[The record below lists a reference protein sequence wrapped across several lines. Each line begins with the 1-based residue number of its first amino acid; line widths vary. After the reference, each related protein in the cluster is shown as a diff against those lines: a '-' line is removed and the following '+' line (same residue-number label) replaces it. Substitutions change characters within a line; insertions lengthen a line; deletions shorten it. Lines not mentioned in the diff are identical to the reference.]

1 MTLVNIHLQPPHPRC
16 DHYKYGQGQAQ
27 GSVSPSLLLPP
38 ALDTE
43 SWTMPPSVSRA
54 LLLLAGLGCLLP
66 GFLADEAQ
74 ETAVSSHEQDHPAC
88 HRIAPSLAEFALSLY
103 REVAH
108 ESNTTN
114 IFFSPVSI
122 ALAFAMLSL
131 GAKGDTHTQVLEG
144 LKFNLTETAE
154 AQIHDGFR
162 HLLHTVNRPDSELQ
176 LAAGNA
182 LVVHENLK
190 LQHKFLEDAKNLYQS
205 EAFLVDFRDPEQAKT
220 KINSHVEKGT
230 RGKIVDLVQELDA
243 RTLLALVNY
252 VFFKGKWEKPFE
264 PENTK
269 EEDFHVDA
277 TTTVRV
283 PMMSR
288 LGMYVML
295 HCSTLASMVLRMDYK
310 GNATALFL
318 LPDEGKLQH
327 LEDTLTTELIA
338 KFLAKSS
345 LRSVTV
351 RFPKLSIS
359 GTYDLKPL
367 LGKLGITQ
375 VFSNNADLSGITEQE
390 PLKVSQALH
399 KAVLTIDE
407 RGTEAAGASFVEL
420 IPESVPDSITLDRPF
435 LFVIYS
441 HEIKSPLFVGKV
453 VDPTQH

>member
-1 MTLVNIHLQPPHPRC
+1 
-16 DHYKYGQGQAQ
+16 
-27 GSVSPSLLLPP
+27 
-38 ALDTE
+38 
-43 SWTMPPSVSRA
+43 MPPSVSRA
-54 LLLLAGLGCLLP
+54 LLLLASLGCLLP
-66 GFLADEAQ
+66 GFLANEAQ
-74 ETAVSSHEQDHPAC
+74 ETAVSSHELDPPAC

-103 REVAH
+103 REVAR

-162 HLLHTVNRPDSELQ
+162 HLLLTVNRPDSELQ

-190 LQHKFLEDAKNLYQS
+190 LQHKFLEDAKNLYHS
-205 EAFLVDFRDPEQAKT
+205 EAFLVNFSDPEHAKT
-220 KINSHVEKGT
+220 KINSYVEKGT
-230 RGKIVDLVQELDA
+230 RGKILDLVKELDP

-269 EEDFHVDA
+269 EEDFHVD
-277 TTTVRV
+277 TTSTVRV

-288 LGMYVML
+288 LGRYNVF
-295 HCSTLASMVLRMDYK
+295 HCSTLASTVLLMDYK

-318 LPDEGKLQH
+318 LPDQGKLQH

-338 KFLAKSS
+338 KFLAKSNP
-345 LRSVTV
+345 RSVIV

-367 LGKLGITQ
+367 LGKLGISH
-375 VFSNNADLSGITEQE
+375 VFSDNADLSGITEQAA
-390 PLKVSQALH
+390 LKVSKALH

-407 RGTEAAGASFVEL
+407 RGTEAAGATVLGIMPVSL
-420 IPESVPDSITLDRPF
+420 PQSVIFDRPF

-441 HEIKSPLFVGKV
+441 HEVKSPLFVGKV

>member
-1 MTLVNIHLQPPHPRC
+1 MTCVWRQWVASGRHHRPRLRAWC
-16 DHYKYGQGQAQ
+16 
-27 GSVSPSLLLPP
+27 PSL
-38 ALDTE
+38 
-43 SWTMPPSVSRA
+43 SHRTMPPSVSRA

-269 EEDFHVDA
+269 EEDFHVNA

-288 LGMYVML
+288 LGRYDL
-295 HCSTLASMVLRMDYK
+295 FHCSTLASTVLRMDYK

-327 LEDTLTTELIA
+327 LEDTLTTELIT

-351 RFPKLSIS
+351 HFPKLSIS

-375 VFSNNADLSGITEQE
+375 VFSDNADLSGITEQE

-399 KAVLTIDE
+399 KAVLIMNEGFTKV
-407 RGTEAAGASFVEL
+407 RKANAGNNKANNLTVKFN
-420 IPESVPDSITLDRPF
+420 RPF
-435 LFVIYS
+435 LFILKDNNM
-441 HEIKSPLFVGKV
+441 HFPLFVGKV
-453 VDPTQH
+453 VDPTAH